1 MCIKRGKSLGRERE
15 RTREMPDFIGLMLHL
30 CKLLLPAAAELFDP
44 PTNTMS
50 KHFIMSTEFDENLS
64 Q

>member
-1 MCIKRGKSLGRERE
+1 MCIKRVKSLERERE

-50 KHFIMSTEFDENLS
+50 PSLAPTQHNM
-64 Q
+64 

>member
-1 MCIKRGKSLGRERE
+1 MCIKRGKSLERERERERE

-50 KHFIMSTEFDENLS
+50 PSLAPTQHNM
-64 Q
+64 

>member
-1 MCIKRGKSLGRERE
+1 MCIKRVKSLERE

-50 KHFIMSTEFDENLS
+50 PSLAPTQHNM
-64 Q
+64 